1 MAPKNPQYQTKKT
14 LLEAVKE
21 INEIYD
27 LVLKLGNKST
37 ETICLS
43 LQEVLNDESISH
55 VKLVEQLSESAMET
69 LIAFNIVDGFIDEDL
84 YSDELVEAVEAR
96 DDETICCD
104 EPVRFRVDDPDS
116 DEEPK
121 KKKKKKKK
129 NDKKEVVEEDESDAE
144 EEAEDETDEQEEE
157 PESEEKE
164 EPEWKKLQVELD
176 ENRDSMKKKK
186 IKKME
191 KNIEKLKADHR
202 DSLMDKHVDRLEG
215 KTGKK
220 ATGEKKKRAKTK
232 RGAGAIDMIA
242 KVLIDNPKDWMSK
255 EEIHKK
261 AQELLG
267 GEFSIKTVAAQLGS
281 GKTPSRLETEK
292 GLCKVKVRGDKPAER
307 EFKYDGPVD

>member
-55 VKLVEQLSESAMET
+55 VKLVEQLSQSAMET
-69 LIAFNIVDGFIDEDL
+69 LIAFNIIDGFIDEDL
-84 YSDELVEAVEAR
+84 YSDELVEAIEAR
-96 DDETICCD
+96 DDETVCCD
-104 EPVRFRVDDPDS
+104 EPIRFRADDPDS

-129 NDKKEVVEEDESDAE
+129 KDKKEVIEEDDEDESEEEDESD
-144 EEAEDETDEQEEE
+144 EDEDSDD
-157 PESEEKE
+157 ESEEEEE
-164 EPEWKKLQVELD
+164 EPEWKKLQAELD

-191 KNIEKLKADHR
+191 KKIEELKAAHR
-202 DSLMDKHVDRLEG
+202 DALMDKHVDRLEG
-215 KTGKK
+215 KKEK
-220 ATGEKKKRAKTK
+220 GEKKKRARTK

-267 GEFSIKTVAAQLGS
+267 SEFSIKTVAAQLGS